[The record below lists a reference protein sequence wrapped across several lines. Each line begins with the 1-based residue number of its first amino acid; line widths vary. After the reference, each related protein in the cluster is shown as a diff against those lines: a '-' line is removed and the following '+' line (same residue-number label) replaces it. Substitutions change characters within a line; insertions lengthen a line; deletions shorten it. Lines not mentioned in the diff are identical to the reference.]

1 MTISCLNTIKV
12 PVLTRFCRTNMAF
25 RGMLYVKY
33 LVDDCYNEQSKRKQT
48 VMYIS
53 GLVFCRNVCIYGF
66 VMRERKKE
74 LFIIYIHIYNIYI
87 RILLINKFFLQK
99 LAFDLP
105 RYDILHAHFYCLYSI
120 FHIQGGWYMVAQAER
135 G

>member
-1 MTISCLNTIKV
+1 
-12 PVLTRFCRTNMAF
+12 MAF

-66 VMRERKKE
+66 VMRERKKNC
-74 LFIIYIHIYNIYI
+74 LLYTYIYIIYIYIYTNTV
-87 RILLINKFFLQK
+87 
-99 LAFDLP
+99 D
-105 RYDILHAHFYCLYSI
+105 
-120 FHIQGGWYMVAQAER
+120 
-135 G
+135 